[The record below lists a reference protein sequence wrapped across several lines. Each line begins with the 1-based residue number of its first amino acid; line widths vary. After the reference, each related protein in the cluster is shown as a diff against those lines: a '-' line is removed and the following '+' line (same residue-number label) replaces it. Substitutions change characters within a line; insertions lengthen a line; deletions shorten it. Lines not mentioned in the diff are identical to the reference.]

1 MSING
6 SKTVG
11 QLALEDPEAIP
22 VFENLGIDYCCGGS
36 KSLEEACA
44 AANISLDKLLLA
56 LEQVKT
62 APEREGKDKD
72 KDKDKDWERE
82 PLFGLIAHI
91 VEKHHYY
98 VRRELVHLDGLFT
111 KTCSAHG
118 AQHPEVL
125 RIHNLFRELSR
136 ELLLHMAK
144 EEQVLFPYITAMEE
158 RITRNEPGLP
168 PHFYTPCAVQVMM
181 REHESAGSLLQQMR
195 AISCNYSVPPD
206 GCTTWK
212 VLYELLQEFERDL
225 HRHIHLENNVLFP
238 RTLEMERAAQQP
250 SVAG

>member
-1 MSING
+1 MAING
-6 SKTVG
+6 GKTVG
-11 QLALEDPEAIP
+11 QLALEDPAVIP

-36 KSLEEACA
+36 KSLREACA
-44 AANISLDKLLLA
+44 AANVSLDKLLLA
-56 LEQVKT
+56 LEQGKT
-62 APEREGKDKD
+62 PESDS
-72 KDKDKDWERE
+72 KDKDKDWQRE

-118 AQHPEVL
+118 DRHPEVL
-125 RIHNLFRELSR
+125 RMANLFRELSR
-136 ELLLHMAK
+136 ELLLHMSK
-144 EEQVLFPYITAMEE
+144 EEQVLFPQITAMEE
-158 RITRNEPGLP
+158 RLTRNEPPSP

-181 REHESAGSLLQQMR
+181 REHESAGSLLQQIR
-195 AISCNYSVPPD
+195 AVSCNYRLPAD
-206 GCTTWK
+206 ACTTWK

-238 RTLEMERAAQQP
+238 RTLEMERAALQRSP
-250 SVAG
+250 VAG